1 MLLFF
6 TLLQIGCFS
15 WAATFPALEQMHEPS
30 ATIEQPKP
38 ASANMRMPDLD
49 GLRAVAISL
58 VLMDH
63 FASMSLP
70 VQLFRTVAHF
80 GWVGVDLFFVIS
92 GFLIGGILL
101 DQREAANYYR
111 IFYLRRFF
119 RIFPLYGLL
128 LLPMVGVVALGLQS
142 RFFGHGL
149 ASLGWETVLL
159 YVFFQQNLGNG
170 LLVTT
175 PGYMGPAWSLAIEE
189 QFYLLL
195 PPLVRHL
202 NKARLLKL
210 IIAAIVA
217 APLIRTA
224 LFLCP
229 ATAAKAGAAA
239 VVLLPCRWDAL
250 LAGVLVA
257 YGVRQARFQ
266 DWISKRLKQLR
277 AAWLL
282 LGAGMVGLALSD
294 LPAHAPFNAIGG
306 FSWIAGFFACTL
318 LLTRVNPQGRVHY
331 WLSRPVLKPLAT
343 ISYGLYLIQGP
354 TMAVRKSVLDRLGC
368 DLMGWEA
375 LGVNILTFGVTVL
388 AAVISWR
395 FFESRLIQLVHKHNY
410 RYKRTPV
417 SS

>member
-1 MLLFF
+1 
-6 TLLQIGCFS
+6 
-15 WAATFPALEQMHEPS
+15 MHEQL
-30 ATIEQPKP
+30 ATIEQPKS
-38 ASANMRMPDLD
+38 ASANIRMPDLD
-49 GLRAVAISL
+49 GLRAVAIGL
-58 VLMDH
+58 VLMEH
-63 FASMSLP
+63 FVVMCLP
-70 VQLFRTVAHF
+70 GQLFRTVAHF

-101 DQREAANYYR
+101 DQREATNYYR

-119 RIFPLYGLL
+119 RIVPLYGLL

-149 ASLGWETVLL
+149 ASLGWGTVLL
-159 YVFFQQNLGNG
+159 YIFFQQNLGNG
-170 LLVTT
+170 LFVTT

-202 NKARLLKL
+202 NQRRLLKL

-257 YGVRQARFQ
+257 YGVRQASFQ

-277 AAWLL
+277 ALWLL
-282 LGAGMVGLALSD
+282 LGAGMVGLALSG
-294 LPAHAPFNAIGG
+294 LPADAPFNAIGG

-331 WLSRPVLKPLAT
+331 WLSRPALKPLAT

-354 TMAVRKSVLDRLGC
+354 TMAVRKSVLDWLGC

-375 LGVNILTFGVTVL
+375 MGVNVLTFGITVL

-410 RYKRTPV
+410 RHKHAPV

>member
-1 MLLFF
+1 
-6 TLLQIGCFS
+6 
-15 WAATFPALEQMHEPS
+15 
-30 ATIEQPKP
+30 
-38 ASANMRMPDLD
+38 MRMPDLD

-257 YGVRQARFQ
+257 YGVRLARFQ